1 MQRDSYNCVICNNSV
16 EETVDHLF
24 FQCPFS
30 QSCWNLLNLQI
41 PLQASTLQS
50 LDLLKFELH
59 SPLFKSIF
67 ILLCWAIWT
76 SRNGFIFEG
85 IQPTVDGCCRT
96 FKKELD
102 LLQHRVK
109 IKHKQH
115 LEEWLNR
122 FP

>member
-1 MQRDSYNCVICNNSV
+1 
-16 EETVDHLF
+16 VDHLF

-41 PLQASTLQS
+41 ALQAPTLQS

-67 ILLCWAIWT
+67 ILLYWAIWT
-76 SRNGFIFEG
+76 SRNGFIFQG
-85 IQPTVDGCCRT
+85 IQPTVDGCGRT